1 MTSTLAAQIVAY
13 GTCLFLAPFYLA
25 AILAPS
31 SRLSLGSIGLAPSGP
46 DPAPGLSNIRGTV
59 GGLRLA
65 IIAMIVLGVSAGR
78 PDLSLAAAVTVGAV
92 ASGRFV
98 SLALDGWN
106 WLSFA
111 TAAGEVVIVL
121 SLLHLGDFI

>member
-1 MTSTLAAQIVAY
+1 MTSTLTAQIVAY
-13 GTCLFLAPFYLA
+13 GTCLFLVPFYLA
-25 AILAPS
+25 AAFAPT
-31 SRLSLGSIGLAPSGP
+31 SRLSLESIGLAPSGS
-46 DPAPGLSNIRGTV
+46 DPIPGLSNIRGTV

-65 IIAMIVLGVSAGR
+65 IIAMILVGVAADR
-78 PDLSLAAAVTVGAV
+78 PDLSLAAAITVGAV
-92 ASGRFV
+92 AAGRFV